1 MPRAK
6 LRTEELKERVLDVAL
21 SALESEGVLGFTTRR
36 IAEQAGTSLPA
47 VYELF
52 GDKAGLVRELYF
64 EGFRRLRACFEELDT
79 SADPRADLV
88 ALLREQAKF
97 ARQHPAL
104 AEVMYSRPFA
114 DFDPGPVEL
123 KAGNAVRRAIVG
135 RVRRCLEVE
144 VMAGDETDIAH
155 VLLAMVQGLMMQER
169 AGWLGR
175 TQSSIVRRWNVGINA
190 AIDGFKR

>member
-6 LRTEELKERVLDVAL
+6 LRTEELRSRVIDVAL
-21 SALESEGVLGFTTRR
+21 SALEADGVLGFTTRR

-64 EGFRRLRACFEELDT
+64 EGFRRLRTCFEELDT
-79 SADPRADLV
+79 SKNPRADLV
-88 ALLREQAKF
+88 ALLRVQASF
-97 ARQHPAL
+97 ARENPSL
-104 AEVMYSRPFA
+104 SEVMYSRPFA
-114 DFDPGPVEL
+114 DFDPGASEL
-123 KAGNAVRRAIVG
+123 KAGNEVRKAIVG
-135 RVRRCLEVE
+135 RVRRCIEAKLI
-144 VMAGDETDIAH
+144 AGDETDIAH

-175 TQSSIVRRWNVGINA
+175 SQSSITRRWDVGINA
-190 AIDGFKR
+190 AIDGFRP